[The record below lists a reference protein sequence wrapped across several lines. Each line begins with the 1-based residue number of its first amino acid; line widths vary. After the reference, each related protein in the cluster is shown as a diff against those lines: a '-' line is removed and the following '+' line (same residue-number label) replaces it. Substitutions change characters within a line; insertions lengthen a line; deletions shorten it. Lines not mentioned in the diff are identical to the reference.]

1 LKWLAL
7 TLTCLC
13 ALILLTPSAKADT
26 YTGTAN
32 LSFPSGST
40 FQFHDITMNVY
51 IIHTISSGWL
61 NGTATWQET
70 DTEGYITITPATTG
84 VLIITPTQC
93 FPLLPYQSVFI
104 YINDAQYDGNVFA
117 YTATE
122 AFTVRWVQSVIG
134 APFHLAAWIPF
145 SVKMASL
152 LLPLFAMAYM
162 YTRIRAAPDPTRRIR
177 EGILTLIIALMSVIV
192 FFSLWYLSVALDAMI

>member
-13 ALILLTPSAKADT
+13 SLILLTPSAKADT

-32 LSFPSGST
+32 LSFPSGTS
-40 FQFHDITMNVY
+40 FQFQDLTMNVY
-51 IIHTISSGWL
+51 IIHTIQTGWL

-122 AFTVRWVQSVIG
+122 TFTIRWVQSVIG
-134 APFHLAAWIPF
+134 APFHIAAWIPF
-145 SVKMASL
+145 SIKMASI

-162 YTRIRAAPDPTRRIR
+162 YTRIRAASDPTGRIR
-177 EGILTLIIALMSVIV
+177 EGILTLVIALMSVIV
-192 FFSLWYLSVALDAMI
+192 FFALWYLSVALDAMI